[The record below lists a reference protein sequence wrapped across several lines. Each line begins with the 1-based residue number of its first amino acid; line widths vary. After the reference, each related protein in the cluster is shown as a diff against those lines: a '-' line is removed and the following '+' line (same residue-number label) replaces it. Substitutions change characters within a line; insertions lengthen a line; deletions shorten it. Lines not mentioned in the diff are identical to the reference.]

1 MDAHKL
7 FLVSLLLFTSLA
19 CRFLFPN
26 WEEPPTLVPPLFES
40 PRLFENENFSFTIP
54 AGWQTIEELWGQP
67 QQADKDYY
75 ALGVEEIIMIT
86 SARAQADGT
95 YSTYFA
101 VASSPLAGGTDLET
115 RFHQTYDPLIPD
127 LREVSQQKF
136 DNGTLSGF
144 EITYQRPWGE
154 PWWQFQDIWVEKDAV
169 IYVLSIHA
177 APNGFKQHTDD
188 FDLIVNSFNF
198 K

>member
-1 MDAHKL
+1 MDARKL

-26 WEEPPTLVPPLFES
+26 WEEPPTIVPPLFES

-54 AGWQTIEELWGQP
+54 ARWQTMEELWGQP
-67 QQADKDYY
+67 QQADRDYY

-95 YSTYFA
+95 YSAYFA

-115 RFHQTYDPLIPD
+115 RFHQTYDPIIPE
-127 LREVSQQKF
+127 LREVTQQKF

-154 PWWQFQDIWVEKDAV
+154 PWWQFHDIWVEKDAV
-169 IYVLSIHA
+169 IYVLSLHA
-177 APNGFKQHTDD
+177 APNDYQQHEDD